1 MVVAG
6 KNGGFM
12 LKNTALTVL
21 CALLFLPAA
30 HAADL
35 HACKLSPDRR
45 SVTVLVSNPY
55 TPETHCTV
63 NCHVTFPGEGINI
76 VSITCARTV
85 PGGAKDFALCSRT
98 RDNNG
103 VFVKLADAGNS
114 EGSSRWPKIPT
125 RMTTMTRTS
134 LASKF
139 ASKARKCSGCSRGNS
154 VHGLTACCRWSRPLR
169 ELASS
174 DPKQEGPVEAGPTIF
189 VLDGCWGF
197 NSV

>member
-1 MVVAG
+1 MGLHAEKHCFDRALRAFVFAG
-6 KNGGFM
+6 R
-12 LKNTALTVL
+12 ARR
-21 CALLFLPAA
+21 
-30 HAADL
+30 ADL

-55 TPETHCTV
+55 TQETHCTV

-114 EGSSRWPKIPT
+114 ECVKPMAEQNTDKDDDDDDKLGEQIRKQSEEML
-125 RMTTMTRTS
+125 RM
-134 LASKF
+134 LK
-139 ASKARKCSGCSRGNS
+139 RK
-154 VHGLTACCRWSRPLR
+154 
-169 ELASS
+169 
-174 DPKQEGPVEAGPTIF
+174 
-189 VLDGCWGF
+189 
-197 NSV
+197 